1 MFIVI
6 MAGQDRTS
14 VKGDIRETTN
24 RKASLVFMQLLFN
37 AERLIME
44 DESKYVV
51 FRMAVL
57 PARFIDKDTDFAQC
71 PLLNIKNA
79 GGRPPATWRK
89 HQAMSPISF
98 YHASHAL
105 V

>member
-24 RKASLVFMQLLFN
+24 RKASLVFMQLFFN

-44 DESKYVV
+44 DESKYVI
-51 FRMAVL
+51 FRMAILATGLV
-57 PARFIDKDTDFAQC
+57 DKDADFAQC
-71 PLLNIKNA
+71 P
-79 GGRPPATWRK
+79 
-89 HQAMSPISF
+89 S
-98 YHASHAL
+98 
-105 V
+105 